1 MVKKYPILSLVLLL
15 AMMAMACNLPSRGEI
30 TPTPNALTEVAQTV
44 EANLTQAIQ
53 TEQAT
58 DTPQVVTVPPTVTL
72 EAPTKTPV
80 PPTATNISVPCDR
93 AQFVADVTVPDG
105 TEFVPG
111 KEFVKTWR
119 LKNTGSCTW
128 TTSYALVFDSG
139 DAMNGPAS
147 ANLTGSVAPG
157 QTIDISADM
166 KAPDSVGTYRGNW
179 KLRNAS
185 NAKFGLGGDASQPFY
200 VIIKVVGTPTP
211 TSTSGPALKYDFI
224 ANYCSAEWVSGAG
237 TLSCPGGTG
246 DAEGFVVK
254 LDNPKLE
261 NGVFAG
267 VPGLETHPEWVN
279 NGVITGKFPAI
290 NVKNGFRFKS
300 EIGCLNGGASCDV
313 KFQFN
318 YRADGG
324 PLQSLGTWSES
335 YDGAIQSLNIDL
347 SSLAGSSVE
356 FVLAVQANGA
366 SDQDWAVWINPRI
379 EK

>member
-1 MVKKYPILSLVLLL
+1 MAKKYPMLSLFLLL
-15 AMMAMACNLPSRGEI
+15 ALMAMACNLPSGGER
-30 TPTPNALTEVAQTV
+30 TPTPNAFTEVAQTV
-44 EANLTQAIQ
+44 EANLTQAAQ
-53 TEQAT
+53 TAQAT
-58 DTPQVVTVPPTVTL
+58 DTPQVVTLPPTVTL
-72 EAPTKTPV
+72 DAPTKTPV
-80 PPTATNISVPCDR
+80 PPTATNVPIPCDR
-93 AQFVADVTVPDG
+93 AQFVTDVTVPDG
-105 TEFVPG
+105 KEFAPG

-128 TTSYALVFDSG
+128 TTSYALVFESG
-139 DAMNGPAS
+139 DAMDAS
-147 ANLTGSVAPG
+147 ASINLPGSVAPG
-157 QTIDISADM
+157 QTIDVSVELT
-166 KAPDSVGTYRGNW
+166 APDSPGTYRGNW

-185 NAKFGLGGDASQPFY
+185 NARFGLGWDATQPFY

-211 TSTSGPALKYDFI
+211 TATSGPALKYDFV
-224 ANYCSAEWVSGAG
+224 ANYCSAEWISGAG
-237 TLSCPGGTG
+237 ILSCPGGTG
-246 DAEGFVVK
+246 DPEGFVVK

-267 VPGLETHPEWVN
+267 VPGLETHPEWVD

-290 NVKNGFRFKS
+290 NVKSGYRFKT
-300 EIGCLNGGASCDV
+300 EIGCLNGGTNCDV

-324 PLQSLGTWSES
+324 ALQTLGSWTES

-356 FVLAVQANGA
+356 FVLAVQANGP

>member
-1 MVKKYPILSLVLLL
+1 MVKKYPILFLALLLVLMSL
-15 AMMAMACNLPSRGEI
+15 ACNLPSRGEK

-44 EANLTQAIQ
+44 EADLTELAQ
-53 TEQAT
+53 TEEAT
-58 DTPQVVTVPPTVTL
+58 ETPQTVTVSPTETSVPPTSTR
-72 EAPTKTPV
+72 V
-80 PPTATNISVPCDR
+80 PPTATDIPIPCDR
-93 AQFVADVTVPDG
+93 AQFVTDVTVPDG
-105 TEFVPG
+105 TKFAPG
-111 KEFVKTWR
+111 DDFVKTWR

-147 ANLTGSVAPG
+147 INLTGSVAPG
-157 QTIDISADM
+157 QTIDISAEM
-166 KAPDSVGTYRGNW
+166 EAPDSNGTYRGNW

-185 NAKFGLGGDASQPFY
+185 NAKFGLGWDASEPFY

-211 TSTSGPALKYDFI
+211 TPTSGPTVRYDFI

-237 TLSCPGGTG
+237 TLPCPGGTG

-267 VPGLETHPEWVN
+267 TPGLETHPEWVD

-290 NVKNGFRFKS
+290 NVKDGYRFKS
-300 EIGCLNGGASCDV
+300 EIGCLNGGANCDV

-324 PLQSLGTWSES
+324 PLQTLGSWTES

-356 FVLAVQANGA
+356 FVLAVQANGP
-366 SDQDWAVWINPRI
+366 SGQDWAVWINPRI